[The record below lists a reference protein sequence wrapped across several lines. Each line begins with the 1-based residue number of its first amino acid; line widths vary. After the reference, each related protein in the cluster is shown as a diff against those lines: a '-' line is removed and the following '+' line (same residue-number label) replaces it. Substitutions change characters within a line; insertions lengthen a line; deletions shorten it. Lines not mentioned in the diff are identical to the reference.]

1 MRQTCRCPERSRDPN
16 GLPGPVESRRDLM
29 RLRPPGLYGVW
40 CRTPDVE
47 EYRGP
52 ARVACSAV
60 EIASDPTAFLCCRE
74 RGGEV
79 QRWTTA
85 LVATINPR
93 PALGDYHA
101 RAPSETARSRKGCSA
116 MLNLTSSR
124 PSATANAARARTI
137 DNLRVK
143 PRNSGFFR
151 ARSTFR
157 TTIVNTIAALRTAAI
172 IRLDE

>member
-1 MRQTCRCPERSRDPN
+1 LIFCLHHRRGSSLGEASIRQTCRCPERSRDPN

-40 CRTPDVE
+40 CRTLDVE
-47 EYRGP
+47 EYRGS

-60 EIASDPTAFLCCRE
+60 EIASDPTAFLCCGE

-79 QRWTTA
+79 QRWTAA
-85 LVATINPR
+85 LVATTNPR
-93 PALGDYHA
+93 PVSGDYHA
-101 RAPSETARSRKGCSA
+101 RAPSETACSQKGNSA

-137 DNLRVK
+137 ENLR
-143 PRNSGFFR
+143 RFADR
-151 ARSTFR
+151 AAR
-157 TTIVNTIAALRTAAI
+157 TLRADALKRT
-172 IRLDE
+172 R